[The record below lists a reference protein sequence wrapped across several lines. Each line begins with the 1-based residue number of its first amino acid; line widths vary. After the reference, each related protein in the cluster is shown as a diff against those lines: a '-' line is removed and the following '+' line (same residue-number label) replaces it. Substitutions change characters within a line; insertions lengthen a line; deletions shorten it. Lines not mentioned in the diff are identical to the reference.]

1 MSDDTQLTLC
11 GPFTAKDSSGQI
23 REVSAIRI
31 VDESYGVIDVHVA
44 LRYPLEGDPLHEDLV
59 LIRQISA
66 HLRSLGYTGPDL
78 IVGDAG
84 LQDDQL
90 IVLEAP
96 EAFNAFAEKHGWKD
110 LAAEFDDDLDES
122 VDDTSADNAP
132 NTSDAAPSPAPT
144 EQLTALLRKFQKK

>member
-23 REVSAIRI
+23 RDVTAIRI
-31 VDESYGVIDVHVA
+31 VDESYGVIDVHVE

-59 LIRQISA
+59 LIRHISA
-66 HLRSLGYTGPDL
+66 HLRSLGYVGPDL
-78 IVGDAG
+78 TVGDAG
-84 LQDDQL
+84 LQDEQL

-110 LAAEFDDDLDES
+110 LAAEFDDDMDDG
-122 VDDTSADNAP
+122 VDDDVADNIPHA
-132 NTSDAAPSPAPT
+132 SDAALTAAPT